1 MDTRCSPKEGTPV
14 LKKTPF
20 LWLCLLLAV
29 GLVAAACGSDD
40 DTGSDATTTTS
51 ADGDSGSGACP
62 EAEGDVIISGSSTVQ
77 PISAR
82 VGELLEDCGSGI
94 LATVDGPGTGDGF
107 ELFCAGETEI
117 SDASRPIDADEVAS
131 CEESS
136 IEFIELKIGIDGIAV
151 LTSPDNEIE
160 CLSFADLYALVGPES
175 EGFDS
180 WSDAQELATE
190 LGSTTT
196 FPDASLDVTA
206 PGEESGTYDSFIE
219 LVFGDIAEARVE
231 EGAITED
238 EAETTRK
245 DYSSQ
250 SDDNAILAGIEGSD
264 AGLGWVGFAFAEQA
278 GDEVTEIPI
287 SAEPGGECVAPTAET
302 IADGTYPIARDL
314 YIYVNAALAEENL
327 ALSSYV
333 DFYLSDEG
341 IASVAEVGYV
351 ELPLEE
357 LEATRSVWE
366 NRETGTRDGG

>member
-1 MDTRCSPKEGTPV
+1 V
-14 LKKTPF
+14 LKKKPM
-20 LWLCLLLAV
+20 LWLSLLLAF

-40 DTGSDATTTTS
+40 DTSSDSTDTTS
-51 ADGDSGSGACP
+51 ADGGAAGCP
-62 EAEGDVIISGSSTVQ
+62 DAEGDVIVSGSSTVQ

-107 ELFCAGETEI
+107 ELFCAGETEV
-117 SDASRPIDADEVAS
+117 SDASRPIKAEEATA

-136 IEFIELKIGIDGIAV
+136 IEFIELKVGIDGIAV
-151 LTSPDNEIE
+151 MTGPDTEIE
-160 CLSFADLYALVGPES
+160 CLNFADLYALIGPES
-175 EGFDS
+175 EGFDN

-190 LGSTTT
+190 LGSDTT
-196 FPDASLDVTA
+196 FPDAPLDITA

-219 LVFGDIAEARVE
+219 LAFADIAEARVA
-231 EGAITED
+231 EGVITED
-238 EAETTRK
+238 EAGTTRK

-250 SDDNAILAGIEGSD
+250 ADDNAIIAGIEGSD

-287 SAEPGGECVAPTAET
+287 SAEPGGDCVAPTAET
-302 IADGTYPIARDL
+302 IADNTYPLSRNL
-314 YIYVNAALAEENL
+314 YIYVNSALAEENL
-327 ALSSYV
+327 ALSSFV

-351 ELPLEE
+351 ELAPEE